1 MLHAREPAAAAARLA
16 WTGAKVKEADAA
28 GAGNAA
34 ASFLAPH
41 WRTRFTARGPQ
52 SHWTTEIAPF
62 SSMAFTVSR
71 SK

>member
-41 WRTRFTARGPQ
+41 WRTRFTARRPAPRAGYVGP
-52 SHWTTEIAPF
+52 
-62 SSMAFTVSR
+62 VSR
-71 SK
+71 WALA